1 MKLNMMS
8 DLFVNELRDL
18 YDAER
23 RLVKA
28 LPKMAK
34 AATRPELRQGFEQ
47 HLQETTNHVSRL
59 EQAFEALN
67 MKPKARKCDAMKGL
81 VEEGADIIDAGGDD
95 DDVRD
100 AGLICAAQKVEHY
113 EIASYGTLI
122 AWARE
127 LGHTQIA
134 DLLSQTLQEEKA
146 TDRRLT
152 ELAEARINRQA
163 KKQEELQEEEAEAG
177 QPAVM

>member
-23 RLVKA
+23 QLVKA

-67 MKPKARKCDAMKGL
+67 MKPKAKKCDAMKGL

-95 DDVRD
+95 AVRD
-100 AGLICAAQKVEHY
+100 A
-113 EIASYGTLI
+113 
-122 AWARE
+122 
-127 LGHTQIA
+127 
-134 DLLSQTLQEEKA
+134 
-146 TDRRLT
+146 
-152 ELAEARINRQA
+152 
-163 KKQEELQEEEAEAG
+163 
-177 QPAVM
+177 